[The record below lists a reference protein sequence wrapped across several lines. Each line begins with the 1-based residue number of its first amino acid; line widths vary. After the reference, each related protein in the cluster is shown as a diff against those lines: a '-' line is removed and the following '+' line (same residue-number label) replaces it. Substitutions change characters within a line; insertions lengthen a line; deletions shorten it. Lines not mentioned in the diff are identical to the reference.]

1 MVRGQRG
8 GFKGDRGAFKFTGQC
23 YECNQYGHKQNEY
36 PRSKQ
41 GNDGDEFVFA
51 ATRESTTSWLLDS
64 GASAHMTHNRSDFVE
79 FRELDGTM
87 DIVVASGQRLRA
99 VGVGTVRFQAAGGC
113 TIKVTDVL
121 LVPDLDR
128 RLLSIPSLVAKGVS
142 VGFSSDGC
150 TITFDGK
157 LVARVEKRDKLFVWN
172 VVASS
177 DVSTATEVAASA
189 DV

>member
-1 MVRGQRG
+1 
-8 GFKGDRGAFKFTGQC
+8 
-23 YECNQYGHKQNEY
+23 
-36 PRSKQ
+36 
-41 GNDGDEFVFA
+41 
-51 ATRESTTSWLLDS
+51 
-64 GASAHMTHNRSDFVE
+64 
-79 FRELDGTM
+79 M